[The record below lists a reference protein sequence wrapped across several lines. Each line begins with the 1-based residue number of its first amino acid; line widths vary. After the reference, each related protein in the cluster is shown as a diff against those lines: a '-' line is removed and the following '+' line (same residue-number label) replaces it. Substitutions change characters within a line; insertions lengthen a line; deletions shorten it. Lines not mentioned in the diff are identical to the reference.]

1 MSKNKNKHS
10 KEHMNEE
17 KKPID
22 EVEISSDEATPETE
36 DSLGTDKENDGE
48 ALSEVDKLT
57 KELEELKDAHL
68 RLRAEYDN
76 YRKRTMKEKSD
87 LIKYGGEK
95 IVSGF
100 LDIMDDIELAIK
112 NMSTSENIE
121 GMLEGVELIQNKFI
135 STLKAQG
142 VQSMDVIGKD
152 FDADQHEAVALV
164 PTDEAD
170 KKGKILDCVQT
181 GYTLN
186 DKVIRHPK
194 VVVGN

>member
-1 MSKNKNKHS
+1 MSKDKHTEDNKNKEIIS
-10 KEHMNEE
+10 ENEAQE
-17 KKPID
+17 QKDEAQEQVEATQD
-22 EVEISSDEATPETE
+22 EVEVAEVANEAEK
-36 DSLGTDKENDGE
+36 LE
-48 ALSEVDKLT
+48 A
-57 KELEELKDAHL
+57 ELEELKENHL

-76 YRKRTMKEKSD
+76 FRKRTLKEKSD

-95 IVSGF
+95 TIIGF

-112 NMSTSENIE
+112 NMSTTDSVE

-135 STLKAQG
+135 TTLKAQG
-142 VQSMDVIGKD
+142 VNAMDVVGQD
-152 FDADQHEAVALV
+152 FDPDQHDAVAMV
-164 PTDEAD
+164 PTEESDQ
-170 KKGKILDCVQT
+170 KGKIIDCLQT